1 MLVHRRRNFPGRPT
15 AAAAVTVAVL
25 SAAPSG
31 CSGSDQK
38 REYTLPRSLC
48 GTAIDTDDLANF
60 LPPGKRITVR
70 KKPYSGVKNCE
81 VVVDDKL
88 IVTTTL
94 AWLEEGKT
102 TAYFSAGQS
111 LEAPEHSAD
120 AGRFRFSDSEAFG
133 KTQDCVD
140 RRHKQEL
147 YTAVQAQGSEH
158 RDADAMKRLIAS
170 FTKEI
175 EASEACTAGPLQG
188 K

>member
-1 MLVHRRRNFPGRPT
+1 MPT
-15 AAAAVTVAVL
+15 
-25 SAAPSG
+25 
-31 CSGSDQK
+31 
-38 REYTLPRSLC
+38 
-48 GTAIDTDDLANF
+48 
-60 LPPGKRITVR
+60 GKEISI
-70 KKPYSGVKNCE
+70 KEKSYSGVKNCE
-81 VVVDDKL
+81 VVVDDKP
-88 IVTTTL
+88 IVATTL

-102 TAYFSAGQS
+102 TAYFSAGQG
-111 LEAPEHSAD
+111 LEAPEHSAE
-120 AGRFRFSDSEAFG
+120 AGRFRFSDSKAFG

-175 EASEACTAGPLQG
+175 EASETCTAGSLQG